1 MAGEEQKQ
9 AAIFFTLI
17 AFVIIAL
24 LVFWFTGLLGT
35 LAILIV
41 ILVVLLGVY
50 SQIGTFFVQLAE
62 YERAV
67 VFRMGKFKK
76 LIGPGWFF
84 LIPFL
89 EYYRKVDLRVKT
101 MDIAAQEVLT
111 RDNIKLTFDAIIYT
125 KVVDPKAAIINVEN
139 YEKASASVIQAALR
153 DVVGK
158 TNMSDVISNVD
169 QLNSSLHKA
178 LRETARSWGVAV
190 EKCEVQNIQLPKEVL
205 AAMHGRKEAEQR
217 KFASIETAEGRKI
230 SITALEAAAGKLT
243 NPTLQYFYL
252 QALEKIAEGK
262 STKFIFPMELSR
274 LAAGLSAKLGL
285 PYEQAQ
291 EKVVREYQE
300 KVK

>member
-89 EYYRKVDLRVKT
+89 EYYKKVDLRV
-101 MDIAAQEVLT
+101 
-111 RDNIKLTFDAIIYT
+111 R
-125 KVVDPKAAIINVEN
+125 
-139 YEKASASVIQAALR
+139 
-153 DVVGK
+153 
-158 TNMSDVISNVD
+158 
-169 QLNSSLHKA
+169 
-178 LRETARSWGVAV
+178 
-190 EKCEVQNIQLPKEVL
+190 
-205 AAMHGRKEAEQR
+205 
-217 KFASIETAEGRKI
+217 
-230 SITALEAAAGKLT
+230 
-243 NPTLQYFYL
+243 
-252 QALEKIAEGK
+252 
-262 STKFIFPMELSR
+262 
-274 LAAGLSAKLGL
+274 
-285 PYEQAQ
+285 
-291 EKVVREYQE
+291 
-300 KVK
+300 